1 MRELNRHGALADG
14 RRNAF
19 NRAGLHL
26 EEVHVPVAGR
36 KQRLPVPEQL
46 RRGVRT
52 ARKLID
58 LGLIGCGE
66 RD

>member
-1 MRELNRHGALADG
+1 
-14 RRNAF
+14 
-19 NRAGLHL
+19 
-26 EEVHVPVAGR
+26 
-36 KQRLPVPEQL
+36 LPVPEQL